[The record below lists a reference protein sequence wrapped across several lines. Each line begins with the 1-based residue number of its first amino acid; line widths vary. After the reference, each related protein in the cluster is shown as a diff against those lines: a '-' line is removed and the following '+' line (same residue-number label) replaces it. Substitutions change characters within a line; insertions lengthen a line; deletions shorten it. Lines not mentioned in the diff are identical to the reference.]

1 MSYDIRP
8 MSRSDLDMAL
18 AWAREEGWNPG
29 LDDADPFYAQDASGF
44 LMGWLDDEPIGCISV
59 VKYGRDFSFL
69 GLYIVRPQYRGKGY
83 GKGIWDAGI
92 TSAGDRTIGL
102 DGVVAQQDNYRRS
115 GFVLAHRSARW
126 SGVIDGA
133 GVGDPK
139 VRPVVSADLPSIEA
153 FDRRCFPA
161 SREPFLSEWL
171 DSGARHSMCYV
182 DNDRIRGFGTIRRSV
197 DGYKIGPLFAETRQ
211 VAEPLFHALAARAGT
226 SPVVIDVPATNEGA
240 VEMVRGAGF
249 ASSFET
255 ARMYRGPAPAQAI
268 ERTFGITTLELG

>member
-18 AWAREEGWNPG
+18 GWARDEGWNPG
-29 LDDADPFYAQDASGF
+29 LDDAEPFYTQDPRGF

-92 TSAGDRTIGL
+92 ASASDRTIGL
-102 DGVVAQQDNYRRS
+102 DGVVAQQDNYRKS

-126 SGVIDGA
+126 SGVIDRA

-139 VRPVVSADLPSIEA
+139 VRSVVSADLPSIEA

-161 SREPFLSEWL
+161 SRTPFLSAWL

-182 DNDRIRGFGTIRRSV
+182 DNDGVRGFGTIRRSV
-197 DGYKIGPLFAETRQ
+197 DGYKIGPLFAESPQ
-211 VAEPLFHALAARAGT
+211 VAEPLFYTLAARASS

-240 VEMVRGAGF
+240 VEMVRRAGL

-255 ARMYRGPAPAQAI
+255 ARMYRGPAPAQAVGL
-268 ERTFGITTLELG
+268 TFGITTLELG